1 MATYDNGGC
10 PPPIPGCMNTAAVNY
25 QAIATY
31 DPNGACIFAY
41 PGCMSSTA
49 LNYNPTANVNSGC
62 MPRIPGCTDSRA
74 DNYQA
79 GFNTPGPPSCV
90 FLGCINSLD
99 TRYSSIATISDGSC
113 PNAPGCTNPAAANYN
128 AVYNVLLAG
137 SCTYG
142 GCMTMGNTNYNARN
156 TFAIPGSC
164 AGSGRRLEEIRPGRR
179 LQGPGCLDPSATTY
193 SASATSHVQSMCAYV
208 IIGCTSP
215 NAFNYMPAAT
225 AGNAQASSACI
236 ARVTGCMSPT
246 ALNYNSNAN
255 TAGTCTYAVN
265 GCADSTATT
274 FMAAATVHVQSLC
287 AYNIPGCTM
296 PSARNFNPNATVNNQ
311 SSCQYN
317 VAGCTDPAAT
327 NYVAGAN
334 IAVACTYPG
343 ISGCMSPA
351 AVNFNPSATV
361 DYGSCVVYSPPP
373 RPPPPFR
380 PPRPPRPPPPPRAPL
395 QVELVGGTQFGSD
408 NSAASIPILV
418 AVLLSSAGS
427 IVLIGTLCV
436 AYVVQ
441 PRRSVVATAKQMPES
456 QAGAPERRLEMP
468 TPSPRL
474 GDRTIERIRRGHP
487 AAYENPT
494 AQVQAIA
501 PVPAQE
507 GLIDTPPSISLTR
520 YGLSGY
526 PSAKMVARIEP
537 YSSRAVKPA
546 LDVSS
551 PRGAQPSPRSTPRI
565 SRVGSTPV
573 DTQGVK
579 HEPSFAPPM
588 TRVRTVADVHPRRCT
603 SPLHQ
608 AAVAA
613 AAQRAA
619 QERVRQVKQRLDDFN
634 MRSARP
640 ERNTDDETPA
650 TASHPQPS
658 RRHAISG
665 RSKSAALYK
674 PICDASSEISYL
686 TDGIPATINIIYISI
701 HEMPSSGL
709 VTFTM
714 RTHGPTPRL
723 EGLMASFRASEQVGR
738 MALPDGSLLFLV
750 GMDKDLIFTRTMPHS
765 PPPPPIRVVLQDPT
779 AQHVQTIPRT
789 KSTDSPLRRAELR
802 QSAPTPDRITS
813 RKAPDPEVGMQIQPR
828 QSALTPTRMPSRKA
842 PDSVVGLQVQPTSA
856 SSYEGPY
863 YVEDLLIWPD
873 LASSVKRNRPD
884 EWPDVVRPGN
894 SPSHVHPPV
903 EEASPSPRLT
913 PRDAVAGTV
922 LRDVPARG
930 ICSVLPMRN
939 PKGRAMRI

>member
-1 MATYDNGGC
+1 MATYDNGRC
-10 PPPIPGCMNTAAVNY
+10 PPPIPGCMNTAAANY

-31 DPNGACIFAY
+31 DPNKACIFAY

-49 LNYNPTANVNSGC
+49 FNYNPTANVNSGC
-62 MPRIPGCTDSRA
+62 VPRIPGCTDSRA
-74 DNYQA
+74 SNYQP

-142 GCMTMGNTNYNARN
+142 GCMTVGNTNYNARN

-164 AGSGRRLEEIRPGRR
+164 AGSGRRLEEDAPGRR
-179 LQGPGCLDPSATTY
+179 LQGPGCLDPTATMY
-193 SASATSHVQSMCAYV
+193 SASATSHVQSMCTYA
-208 IIGCTSP
+208 ILGCTDP

-225 AGNAQASSACI
+225 AGNARASSACI

-265 GCADSTATT
+265 GCMDSAATT
-274 FMAAATVHVQSLC
+274 FMAAATVNVQSLC
-287 AYNIPGCTM
+287 AYNIPGCTT
-296 PSARNFNPNATVNNQ
+296 PGARNFNSSANVNVP

-317 VAGCTDPAAT
+317 VTGCTDPTAT

-334 IAVACTYPG
+334 IAAACTYPG
-343 ISGCMSPA
+343 VSGCMSPA

-380 PPRPPRPPPPPRAPL
+380 PPRPPRPPLPPRAPL
-395 QVELVGGTQFGSD
+395 PVELVGGTQFGSD
-408 NSAASIPILV
+408 NSAASIPMLV
-418 AVLLSSAGS
+418 PVLLSSAGS
-427 IVLIGTLCV
+427 IVLIGALCV

-441 PRRSVVATAKQMPES
+441 QRRSVAAAKQMPES
-456 QAGAPERRLEMP
+456 QAGAPERLEMP

-474 GDRTIERIRRGHP
+474 GERTIERIRRGHP
-487 AAYENPT
+487 AAYENP
-494 AQVQAIA
+494 
-501 PVPAQE
+501 PAQE
-507 GLIDTPPSISLTR
+507 GVIGTSPSTSHTR
-520 YGLSGY
+520 FGLPGY
-526 PSAKMVARIEP
+526 PSAKEVAGIEP

-551 PRGAQPSPRSTPRI
+551 QRGAQPSPRSTPRF
-565 SRVGSTPV
+565 SKVGSTLV
-573 DTQGVK
+573 DCLSSAGTQGVK
-579 HEPSFAPPM
+579 HEPSFPPPM

-603 SPLHQ
+603 LPLHQ

-619 QERVRQVKQRLDDFN
+619 QERVQAKRRLEDFN

-640 ERNTDDETPA
+640 ERNTDDETPV
-650 TASHPQPS
+650 TTSHPQPS

-665 RSKSAALYK
+665 RSKSVALYK
-674 PICDASSEISYL
+674 PICDAISEISYL
-686 TDGIPATINIIYISI
+686 TDDIPATINIIYISV
-701 HEMPSSGL
+701 HEMPSSRM

-714 RTHGPTPRL
+714 RTHGPTSRL

-738 MALPDGSLLFLV
+738 MALPDGGLLFLV

-765 PPPPPIRVVLQDPT
+765 PPPPPIRLVLPDPP

-789 KSTDSPLRRAELR
+789 KSTDPPLRHAELR
-802 QSAPTPDRITS
+802 QSAPTPVRITL

-828 QSALTPTRMPSRKA
+828 QPALTPARMLSRKA
-842 PDSVVGLQVQPTSA
+842 PDSEVGLQVQPSGA

-873 LASSVKRNRPD
+873 LASAVKGNRPD
-884 EWPDVVRPGN
+884 EWLDLVRPVN
-894 SPSHVHPPV
+894 SPTHVQPPV
-903 EEASPSPRLT
+903 EVASPSPRLT
-913 PRDAVAGTV
+913 PRSAVAGTV
-922 LRDVPARG
+922 LRDVPERG
-930 ICSVLPMRN
+930 LCSLVPMRN
-939 PKGRAMRI
+939 PKGREMRI